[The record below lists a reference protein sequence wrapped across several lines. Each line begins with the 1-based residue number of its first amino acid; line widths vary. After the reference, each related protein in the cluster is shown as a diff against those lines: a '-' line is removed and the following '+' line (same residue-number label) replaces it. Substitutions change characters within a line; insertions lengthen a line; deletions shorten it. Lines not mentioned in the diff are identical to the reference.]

1 MKIKSFFI
9 VTLFSL
15 LVIVGMI
22 AINDTAMPAPLPV
35 DGAISVESNGIP
47 NRKIYY
53 ELKNI
58 SQKTGVQFYKPYIN
72 NGGKLD
78 YYKLENYTSNNP
90 IDSVSA
96 RGVIYTSGKVSN
108 RLLTNLK
115 KMGVK
120 IHANQKFPTYLGGLI
135 QFGGNLRS
143 VLTVIIF
150 LITFI
155 GIFIFDL
162 KTIKERMIRYSF
174 GLTKFTIKEVL
185 IPIMTLLLY
194 GFILLLMY
202 AFCLGHGVQTF
213 STQLFIYLVITDLI
227 IFYFMILLSQ
237 MLMIFLIRL
246 ESPVNVIKN
255 KLKGQSI
262 FIFWLFLIAIL
273 SISFGKLDVETN
285 QDNIKLSQKMNH
297 FKPWYQLKGWNRLQ
311 FFEPDAKNGVAQEIS
326 VKPKLIDELGADNYS
341 LIKQSGAFVP
351 EFAPNSTFKNQLEN
365 DGITNPQ
372 LNKKVWYLSKHS
384 ILLQSKIYP
393 EQSYSYD
400 KDKSATIFIP
410 QQYKNQVN
418 SLVSTVFSE
427 FISFS
432 GYAKK
437 DIAVKYVSNNQKLF
451 VYNENTDKFD
461 GNENVPPV
469 KEYGSLKNQIVV
481 ALNDPLLLKNGQ
493 DNFANFL
500 INNDTIFSPNAVKKI
515 SKSNSSLI
523 DGLTDP
529 YQTVTLNIKSI
540 QHQLLISQVL
550 RIVLFISLFTSTIVY
565 ILSLYRFN
573 FNTIVKKK
581 ILGLSSFRI
590 YSVYVVPLILVNF
603 STYLITKILVR
614 TNDVPLS
621 IFVLSVILTI
631 ITTIIFNFLIRND
644 YAAIIKGSNI

>member
-90 IDSVSA
+90 LDSVSA

-185 IPIMTLLLY
+185 MPIMTLLLY
-194 GFILLLMY
+194 GFILVLMY
-202 AFCLGHGVQTF
+202 TFCLGHGVQTF

-246 ESPVNVIKN
+246 ESPVNIIKN

-285 QDNIKLSQKMNH
+285 QDDIKLSQKMNN

-326 VKPKLIDELGADNYS
+326 VKPKLINEIGADNYS

-372 LNKKVWYLSKHS
+372 LNKKVWYLSKQS
-384 ILLQSKIYP
+384 IVLQSKIYP
-393 EQSYSYD
+393 EQSYNYD

-410 QQYKNQVN
+410 KQYKNQVN

-451 VYNENTDKFD
+451 VYNENTDQFD